1 MTTYRKLVAAA
12 AAVTAFLG
20 MLLWVVLPSS
30 AHTVDDCARVRA
42 QVAENELVLTAA
54 EHAGGLSSADRTW
67 IARARAI
74 NAAALRHCPPSAP
87 SPSAS
92 SAAPSPSSSTPPMEA
107 WPNATNT
114 GVPAGW
120 TPTTFRTSDFTVTTP
135 GAVVEDV
142 RFINADL
149 IINAPNVTVRRVE
162 FQGGR
167 IVNDPGPTCST
178 GTVIEDVTLV
188 RATGQ
193 VTRATDPP
201 AVSTG
206 SYTARRVRIDGL
218 PEGFRVG
225 GASTGCGPVS
235 IEDSYVHIRY
245 PDVCGDWHGDGV
257 QGYDGPPVTVS
268 HSTMWLEESGSCGGT
283 APFFYP
289 AGQGNASATVNGLI
303 VRGGGY
309 AFRLTTGGSVQG
321 LRIVDESWGFG
332 PIEVNCG
339 AVAPWQADVVT
350 VDAAW
355 SPTVARAQP
364 CNT

>member
-1 MTTYRKLVAAA
+1 MTTRKRLT
-12 AAVTAFLG
+12 AAVAVSLLTAA
-20 MLLWVVLPSS
+20 LLWVVLPAS

-42 QVAENELVLTAA
+42 TVADNELVLTAA

-74 NAAALRHCPPSAP
+74 NAAALRHCPVGGPSPAPSSP
-87 SPSAS
+87 SPSP
-92 SAAPSPSSSTPPMEA
+92 APSTPPLA
-107 WPNATNT
+107 DWPNASNT
-114 GVPAGW
+114 GTPPGW
-120 TPTTFRTSDFTVTTP
+120 APTTARATDLTVTTP
-135 GAVVEDV
+135 GAVVEDI
-142 RFINADL
+142 RFVNADL

-162 FQGGR
+162 MQGGR
-167 IVNDPGPTCST
+167 IVNDPGATCST
-178 GTVIEDVTLV
+178 GTVIEDVSLI
-188 RATGQ
+188 RAPGQ
-193 VTRATDPP
+193 TTRATDPP
-201 AVSTG
+201 AVGTG
-206 SYTARRVRIDGL
+206 SYTARRVKIDGL

-225 GASTGCGPVS
+225 GKSTGCGPVS

-257 QGYDGPPVTVS
+257 QGYDGPAVTVT

-289 AGQGNASATVNGLI
+289 AGQGNTSATVNGLI

-321 LRIVDESWGFG
+321 LRVVDGSWGFG
-332 PIEVNCG
+332 PIEVDCG
-339 AVAPWQADVVT
+339 AVSPWQADVVT

-355 SPTVARAQP
+355 NPTVVRSQP